1 MSSNGWRRVP
11 LRELLT
17 IDLDKVPV
25 RAGVQYPMVGV
36 YSFGKGLFHREPV
49 DGTTCSYKT
58 FNRLKSEHFV
68 MSQLFGWEG
77 ALALSSEDFS
87 GLFVSPQFPTFLCEP
102 ELNREYLGYF
112 TRQPV
117 FWHDLGSR
125 TRGMGDRRRTLN
137 PEALFACEIPLPDRK
152 EQDRIVAKLDAL
164 SARIDEACECYRQIE
179 QEATALCHSV
189 IHSAEA
195 SEKVELSR
203 LLKLRPPDVEVEPHL
218 TYEFAG
224 VYSFGRG
231 VFKGPVK
238 TGMEFSYPRLTR
250 LREGDFVYP
259 KLMAWEGAL
268 GVVPPDCDSL
278 VVSTEFPVFEINTE
292 LVLPEVL
299 DIYFRSPDIWPLLSG
314 TSTGTN
320 VRRRRLKP
328 ADFLKFRMP
337 LPTRTVQFQLREIV
351 KRTSAMH
358 ANVATM
364 ITQLD
369 AMLPSIL
376 DKAFKGEL

>member
-1 MSSNGWRRVP
+1 MGCDIKTKKQQVCHSG
-11 LRELLT
+11 ELLVAE
-17 IDLDKVPV
+17 IDAKV
-25 RAGVQYPMVGV
+25 GG
-36 YSFGKGLFHREPV
+36 FGIVPESL
-49 DGTTCSYKT
+49 
-58 FNRLKSEHFV
+58 
-68 MSQLFGWEG
+68 EG
-77 ALALSSEDFS
+77 AIVSSHYFLYAINNGRINKSFLAYYIKTPAFQEQINAQGSTNYSAIRSHQVL
-87 GLFVSPQFPTFLCEP
+87 
-102 ELNREYLGYF
+102 EY
-112 TRQPV
+112 
-117 FWHDLGSR
+117 
-125 TRGMGDRRRTLN
+125 
-137 PEALFACEIPLPDRK
+137 EIPLPDRK

-164 SARIDEACECYRQIE
+164 SARIDEARECGRQIE
-179 QEATALCHSV
+179 QEAIALCRSV

-351 KRTSAMH
+351 KRTTAMH
-358 ANVATM
+358 ENVATM

>member
-25 RAGVQYPMVGV
+25 RAGIQYPMVGV

-87 GLFVSPQFPTFLCEP
+87 GHFVSPQFPTFLCEP

-164 SARIDEACECYRQIE
+164 SARIDEGRECSRQIE
-179 QEATALCHSV
+179 QESTALCRSV

-203 LLKLRPPDVEVEPHL
+203 LLRLRPPDVEVEPHL

-268 GVVPPDCDSL
+268 GVVPPDCDGL
-278 VVSTEFPVFEINTE
+278 VVSTEFPVFEINSE
-292 LVLPEVL
+292 SVLPEVI

-337 LPTRTVQFQLREIV
+337 LPSRTDQFQLREIV
-351 KRTSAMH
+351 QRTKVMH
-358 ANVATM
+358 ENVSTM
-364 ITQLD
+364 IAQLD

>member
-1 MSSNGWRRVP
+1 MTRSSLP
-11 LRELLT
+11 LTPLMTVLSQDIDYISELE
-17 IDLDKVPV
+17 PCE
-25 RAGVQYPMVGV
+25 YPKLSVKLH
-36 YSFGKGLFHREPV
+36 GKGVVRDASV
-49 DGTTCSYKT
+49 DGALVKMTRHQFAKPGQVIV
-58 FNRLKSEHFV
+58 SEIWAKRGAIGIV
-68 MSQLFGWEG
+68 PPEGDG
-77 ALALSSEDFS
+77 ALCTSHFY
-87 GLFVSPQFPTFLCEP
+87 LFNIDGSKLNTQWMHYLCASD
-102 ELNREYLGYF
+102 YF
-112 TRQPV
+112 TPHLDGRA
-117 FWHDLGSR
+117 
-125 TRGMGDRRRTLN
+125 RGTTGYASVRPKHFLEV
-137 PEALFACEIPLPDRK
+137 PIPLPDRK
-152 EQDRIVAKLDAL
+152 EQDRIVAKLNAL
-164 SARIDEACECYRQIE
+164 SARIDEARECGRQIE
-179 QEATALCHSV
+179 QESTALCRSV

-203 LLKLRPPDVEVEPHL
+203 LLRLRPPDVEVEPHL

-238 TGMEFSYPRLTR
+238 AGMEFSYPKLTK
-250 LREGDFVYP
+250 LRVGNFVYP

-268 GVVPPDCDSL
+268 GVVPPNCDGL
-278 VVSTEFPVFEINTE
+278 VVSTEFPVFEINTD

-337 LPTRTVQFQLREIV
+337 LPSQKVQYQLREIV
-351 KRTSAMH
+351 QRTKVMH
-358 ANVATM
+358 ENTVIM

-376 DKAFKGEL
+376 DKAFKGEF